1 MLQAASPDILARIGG
16 ERLGPGLDG
25 QAEVSLV
32 LFGFRLGPKAVRDA
46 EPKERGAVLRGQF
59 YRLAIQSP
67 YSSDE
72 TAQKLLRELLSSS
85 LTRAGF
91 EVVENDEPHY
101 WWASSLALDNGSAS
115 AWTTVVHAVPEV
127 RDESIGFTTTYR
139 EVAGKNVPFFGMH
152 SLRVFNWS
160 DAPATAT
167 RIAEEMAQ
175 GLLPAVHRRC
185 YDMQLAA
192 ALKKAAKEA
201 AEKAELERIRSE
213 LVEEM
218 NRVRANRLRT
228 SSRKEV
234 RIEAEER
241 PISPPAKRGAHD

>member
-1 MLQAASPDILARIGG
+1 MNQNETGQRLWRAGRAYGSFCLLILAVAWTLQAPAAFASADPHPTTSD
-16 ERLGPGLDG
+16 GP
-25 QAEVSLV
+25 EC
-32 LFGFRLGPKAVRDA
+32 
-46 EPKERGAVLRGQF
+46 QF

-115 AWTTVVHAVPEV
+115 AWTTVVHAVPEI

-167 RIAEEMAQ
+167 RIAEEMSQ